1 MKTLVTLFLWII
13 AIYGT
18 YSVIFWCAGPRLE
31 DMMRGY
37 GDPLTGKQRR
47 QMQRESGMPSL
58 KIILKNKCLL
68 VWSKLTLI
76 SKRIIN
82 HLWHIFYLSGL
93 KPFWES
99 TLWRIYYWRLR
110 RWKAQI
116 QLVIIQLQRKLEIFS
131 SWVKRQRA
139 VFSSLRMQYWDH
151 MCQGMIWVAYQGY
164 LLDEWWDNKLKQLRQ
179 HTNYQQ
185 EYQAYLQKLKL
196 MGIRLESV
204 LVFLAN
210 RYMNLVLQLF
220 HTSSLWESKWERI
233 KHQLTQRLQIYLVS
247 LHQSFLTVR
256 NRLYVGRQRSCLR
269 LGGIPSS
276 QILSWMGNLHVAWSY
291 NISYEE
297 PPRSRAYSPDLWQ
310 YPKAPFSTADG
321 VDLWNDLDRRAAT
334 RRARRVSGSSR
345 LVLLFLCGLKL
356 LHDAQRL
363 RDPGQAML
371 KSHVDIYWTS
381 EIGSITKEPVWL
393 MWCYKDDKGTDIKK
407 VKHSGPI
414 RQKESSM
421 AELWK
426 GRMSRMSVEGVVG
439 FVMWDYDVPSVYGYV
454 HPQSKVR
461 KFSRIHRL
469 PLTTVAFEGPI
480 DKG

>member
-1 MKTLVTLFLWII
+1 
-13 AIYGT
+13 
-18 YSVIFWCAGPRLE
+18 
-31 DMMRGY
+31 
-37 GDPLTGKQRR
+37 
-47 QMQRESGMPSL
+47 
-58 KIILKNKCLL
+58 
-68 VWSKLTLI
+68 
-76 SKRIIN
+76 
-82 HLWHIFYLSGL
+82 
-93 KPFWES
+93 
-99 TLWRIYYWRLR
+99 
-110 RWKAQI
+110 
-116 QLVIIQLQRKLEIFS
+116 
-131 SWVKRQRA
+131 
-139 VFSSLRMQYWDH
+139 
-151 MCQGMIWVAYQGY
+151 
-164 LLDEWWDNKLKQLRQ
+164 
-179 HTNYQQ
+179 
-185 EYQAYLQKLKL
+185 
-196 MGIRLESV
+196 
-204 LVFLAN
+204 
-210 RYMNLVLQLF
+210 
-220 HTSSLWESKWERI
+220 
-233 KHQLTQRLQIYLVS
+233 
-247 LHQSFLTVR
+247 
-256 NRLYVGRQRSCLR
+256 
-269 LGGIPSS
+269 
-276 QILSWMGNLHVAWSY
+276 MGNLYVAWSY

-381 EIGSITKEPVWL
+381 KIGSITKEPVWL

-439 FVMWDYDVPSVYGYV
+439 FVMWDCDVVSVYGYV
-454 HPQSKVR
+454 HPQSEVR
-461 KFSRIHRL
+461 KCSRIHRF
-469 PLTTVAFEGPI
+469 PLTTVTFEGPI